1 MNTIY
6 KYELFVKEV
15 FEIQLPEGFEILA
28 VHEQNGRSYMW
39 VSHDLSKP
47 KKSVRFT
54 CKGTGFRYDPND
66 IKYIG
71 TTFSVFEF
79 VWHFFMYTE
88 DDKTA

>member
-1 MNTIY
+1 MEFVVQINMMNERTLQKI
-6 KYELFVKEV
+6 KGSLDR
-15 FEIQLPEGFEILA
+15 QNLP
-28 VHEQNGRSYMW
+28 
-39 VSHDLSKP
+39 
-47 KKSVRFT
+47 VRFT